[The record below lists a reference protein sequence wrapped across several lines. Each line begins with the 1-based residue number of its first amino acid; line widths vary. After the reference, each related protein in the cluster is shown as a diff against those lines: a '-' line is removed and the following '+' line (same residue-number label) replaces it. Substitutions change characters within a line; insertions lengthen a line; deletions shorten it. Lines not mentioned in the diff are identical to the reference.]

1 MKVAAK
7 KGPAKKA
14 SASKAVPTNEAS
26 PAFGRIVAAFARD
39 PRVTVPAEQR
49 GAFGSNGLKLDGKI
63 FAMLVRGSLVLKLPR
78 DVVEALVTSGR
89 GEPFETGGGRIMKE
103 WVVIRDVEAKWL
115 DLAREAHA
123 FADGGGGG
131 ARKRTRK

>member
-89 GEPFETGGGRIMKE
+89 GEPFETGGGRAMKE
-103 WVVIRDVEAKWL
+103 WVVVCGAEATWL
-115 DLAREAHA
+115 RLARDARA
-123 FADGGGGG
+123 FAESGKSR
-131 ARKRTRK
+131 ARPAAK